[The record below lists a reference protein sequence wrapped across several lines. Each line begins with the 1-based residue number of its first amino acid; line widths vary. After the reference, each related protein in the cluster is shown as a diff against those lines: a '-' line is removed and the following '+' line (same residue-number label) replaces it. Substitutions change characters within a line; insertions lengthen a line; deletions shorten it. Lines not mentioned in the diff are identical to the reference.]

1 MSPPIGAVT
10 NRLPFIA
17 ASLAYIIS
25 RPSVFVKSSQGDIK
39 AAVPYEIARS
49 ACLRVD
55 SRPPLL
61 PFTLVHKTIVPRRV
75 MWYNTLDTL

>member
-1 MSPPIGAVT
+1 MSPPFGAVT

-17 ASLAYIIS
+17 ASLVYIIS
-25 RPSVFVKSSQGDIK
+25 RLSVFVKSSQG
-39 AAVPYEIARS
+39 A
-49 ACLRVD
+49 D
-55 SRPPLL
+55 SRPPLI

>member
-1 MSPPIGAVT
+1 MSPPFGAVT

-17 ASLAYIIS
+17 ASLAS
-25 RPSVFVKSSQGDIK
+25 RPSVFVKSSQGDIR
-39 AAVPYEIARS
+39 AAVPYEIARG

-55 SRPPLL
+55 SRPPLI
-61 PFTLVHKTIVPRRV
+61 PFTLVHKAIVPRRV